1 MRDLIKEFT
10 NDEIEKRIAQH
21 PVGFEPTTFLSQGV
35 SCAPVLQPR
44 LIFAHCFFAGIDYA
58 CDNNQFDF
66 AFDLAR
72 LAANEKTDEVHYKL
86 AMFLEDEGKF
96 AEAEAQFVKVGN
108 SSLVAQV

>member
-1 MRDLIKEFT
+1 MTAISL
-10 NDEIEKRIAQH
+10 
-21 PVGFEPTTFLSQGV
+21 
-35 SCAPVLQPR
+35 
-44 LIFAHCFFAGIDYA
+44 GIDYA

-96 AEAEAQFVKVGN
+96 PEAEAQFVKVSNPRNNRG
-108 SSLVAQV
+108 SLSLVSCTDLENKKETQIGLPSFLRLFDVWLKLWLLVSQADKTN